1 MYKRMCKDKSLFGL
15 ALNCD
20 YPLSTQ
26 WPWDKPGDVL
36 SHNLFAIFT
45 HSVKQKVL

>member
-1 MYKRMCKDKSLFGL
+1 MYKRMCKDKSLLGL

-20 YPLSTQ
+20 YLQSTQ
-26 WPWDKPGDVL
+26 WDKPGDVL
-36 SHNLFAIFT
+36 SHNLFAIFI